1 MLKRLYARE
10 YFEVGTLHVEWA
22 GGGGG
27 GLVKTFST
35 VSCVFCAHA
44 YALGSPGAR
53 HIIRGAPE
61 GRRTGILLY
70 TRAVIP
76 DDH

>member
-1 MLKRLYARE
+1 MLH
-10 YFEVGTLHVEWA
+10 GEWKGG

-35 VSCVFCAHA
+35 VPCVLCAHA

-53 HIIRGAPE
+53 HIIRGGPE
-61 GRRTGILLY
+61 ARRDEGQVFYY
-70 TRAVIP
+70 TP
-76 DDH
+76 EL

>member
-1 MLKRLYARE
+1 MLH
-10 YFEVGTLHVEWA
+10 GEWSG

-35 VSCVFCAHA
+35 VPCVFCAHA

-53 HIIRGAPE
+53 HIIRCAPE
-61 GRRTGILLY
+61 GRRAGILLY
-70 TRAVIP
+70 TLAVSP